1 MSLAG
6 MGPSLALEGPST
18 REVFEAYVQEVLS
31 PTLEA
36 AGRVVVMDNLAAHKG
51 ATVREL
57 TEQRGAASL
66 STCRR
71 IRPTS
76 TP

>member
-1 MSLAG
+1 

-36 AGRVVVMDNLAAHKG
+36 GRVVVMDNLTAHKG
-51 ATVREL
+51 ARVREL
-57 TEQRGAASL
+57 IEERNCELL

-71 IRPTS
+71 IRL
-76 TP
+76 